1 MEVELK
7 YYQRELIDKMI
18 ESINRGYKHFTLFM
32 MLGTGRLMTEL
43 SVAVVI
49 GQNGIGN
56 RVLYICESIK
66 AVCQAHNLWENYFY
80 GKEIYIEF
88 ITWQKVNKNMHSV
101 PWDYYDIV
109 ILQNV
114 PPASRKKICDKIQ
127 DSKQIT
133 ISVSEGP
140 YTEETQYKKEPLIVS
155 KDKSKRADMYKIPGI
170 YLIQTKNIIDVRDI
184 QNATIGEIEDIKA
197 TIANNLDYFVS
208 YKQFVEDG
216 FIKEVSYE
224 KDNLKRRIKELE
236 NREKEL
242 LALIEREGKS
252 NG

>member
-1 MEVELK
+1 
-7 YYQRELIDKMI
+7 
-18 ESINRGYKHFTLFM
+18 
-32 MLGTGRLMTEL
+32 
-43 SVAVVI
+43 
-49 GQNGIGN
+49 
-56 RVLYICESIK
+56 
-66 AVCQAHNLWENYFY
+66 
-80 GKEIYIEF
+80 
-88 ITWQKVNKNMHSV
+88 MHSV

-184 QNATIGEIEDIKA
+184 QNATIDEIVDIKA